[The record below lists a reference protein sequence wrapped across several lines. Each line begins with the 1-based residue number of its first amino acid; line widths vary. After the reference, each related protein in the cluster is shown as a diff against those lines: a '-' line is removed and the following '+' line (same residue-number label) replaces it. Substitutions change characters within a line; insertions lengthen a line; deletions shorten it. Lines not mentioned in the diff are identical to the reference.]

1 MKLDRKDTNYII
13 GILVVLLICT
23 LSVDLSGFK
32 NFPKY
37 LSFGANLS
45 SLILSI
51 LAIIYAFNQSQE
63 ATRQNERVQD
73 GLADINAKI
82 SSLLK
87 IQDELI
93 AIKENI
99 NNQIIELSS
108 SVRDFKEISD
118 SVQKI
123 VNQLQENNGTISDE
137 LKKELKE
144 VIKKIDKY
152 EDKKSISI
160 ESKSYSPFS
169 SNTVPYVDLSGTIDI
184 NDILNKDRQWKKEPS
199 QIKITNTEK
208 EIN

>member
-108 SVRDFKEISD
+108 SVRDFREISD
-118 SVQKI
+118 SVQNI

-152 EDKKSISI
+152 EDKKSISFVTPRH
-160 ESKSYSPFS
+160 SSVS
-169 SNTVPYVDLSGTIDI
+169 SNIEPYLDFSGNIDI
-184 NDILNKDRQWKKEPS
+184 NNIYSGLGKKEPS
-199 QIKITNTEK
+199 MFKIINTEEEK
-208 EIN
+208 NQ